1 MGYHSERFQ
10 DFSLMVYNSDKLV
23 ALLPANRNKEI
34 LYSHQGLSYG
44 GLVVSE
50 LVTFESF
57 YTIWKVVLVFLE
69 EEHIQKFQL
78 KLLPR
83 IYQTVTN
90 DEIDYLLFK
99 LKAKNYRKDIT
110 SVIDYKNLLSITS
123 SNRKRGVK
131 KGIKNK
137 LEIKED
143 DNFEGFWNEIL
154 IPNLAQTHQTKP
166 VHTVEEIK
174 LLKHNFPNNIR
185 QFNVYHHS
193 KIVGGVT
200 IFETENVAHAQ
211 YISANMD
218 KQQLGTLDFLF
229 SYLIKEVFVEK
240 KYFDFGISNENQ
252 GHSINR
258 GLLNWKE
265 SFGARSVIHDFY
277 EIDVVNHV
285 LLNDLFI

>member
-1 MGYHSERFQ
+1 MDYHSERFQ